1 MYLYSKIRSYQIY
14 MKLFL
19 VFKLYTYCD
28 KCMSGII
35 LYLIKYFKTEWY
47 KSATTICREL
57 NSLD

>member
-1 MYLYSKIRSYQIY
+1 